1 MAKAKDETTTDQA
14 DANATAGQAGSVDQ
28 TTPVQTN
35 ENAASEQTAN
45 ASQTGNDST
54 AEQAGSGTEKNN
66 KPAGAKT
73 AKTKLITV
81 SVRHKTTYPVYRRA
95 GLVLRSTAKEEQ
107 VTAEQLETLM
117 ADPWVE
123 VKEVATK

>member
-1 MAKAKDETTTDQA
+1 MAKSKDETTANKA
-14 DANATAGQAGSVDQ
+14 DANATAGQAGAIDQ

-35 ENAASEQTAN
+35 ENAASGQTAN
-45 ASQTGNDST
+45 ADQTETDST
-54 AEQAGSGTEKNN
+54 TEQTSNGTEKDG
-66 KPAGAKT
+66 KVAGAKT

-107 VTAEQLETLM
+107 VTAEQLETLK

>member
-1 MAKAKDETTTDQA
+1 MAKAKDETTANQA
-14 DANATAGQAGSVDQ
+14 DANATAGQAGAVDQ
-28 TTPVQTN
+28 TTPAQTN
-35 ENAASEQTAN
+35 ETVASEQTAN
-45 ASQTGNDST
+45 VDQTSNDST
-54 AEQAGSGTEKNN
+54 AEQAGGGTEKGN
-66 KPAGAKT
+66 KTAGAKT

-81 SVRHKTTYPVYRRA
+81 SVRHKTTYPTYRRA

-107 VTAEQLETLM
+107 VTTEELETLK